1 MGFFGDLVSG
11 LVGGFNEVAQCTK
24 FMASL
29 TNVGAYAGMDAAGQ
43 STYILNAL
51 DSCGAADTPDTF
63 LGEIYPIVV
72 KMVNEDGAN
81 ISQPKAHESCPA
93 ECAYDRSTCDKCL
106 KERLEILEALNYAEH
121 PEEYLRIFNA
131 AEGSSAGFVPNNT
144 MSPEQQAYEL
154 IYNHQMKDLDFMYS
168 PERKK
173 VMINISCAT
182 AMVGAPT
189 MPKAMVLKL
198 SEESINENLQLQ
210 KAKMSLSDL
219 YFAAEHYH
227 MSVPAYLREL
237 FNGGSGLKNAAM
249 IRKEQQDEI
258 ESELRKQELERDREY
273 QQQKFERER
282 QESLERQKRINNMI
296 HSSGPPQYVAAG
308 GGGSSCC
315 GNCIH
320 YMIKDNKCAYN
331 QYRHPSG
338 ASDYCNDHRSR

>member
-1 MGFFGDLVSG
+1 MGFFGDLVNG
-11 LVGGFNEVAQCTK
+11 LIGGFNEVAQCTK

-106 KERLEILEALNYAEH
+106 KERLEILEALNYAER
-121 PEEYLRIFNA
+121 PEEYLRIFNS
-131 AEGSSAGFVPNNT
+131 AEGSSAGFVPNTT

-173 VMINISCAT
+173 VMINMICAGSL
-182 AMVGAPT
+182 VGAPT
-189 MPKAMVLKL
+189 IPKAMRLKL
-198 SEESINENLQLQ
+198 AEEQVNEELQLK

-219 YFAAEHYH
+219 YFAADHYH
-227 MSVPAYLREL
+227 MNVPAYLREL
-237 FNGGSGLKNAAM
+237 FNGSSGVKTAAM
-249 IRKEQQDEI
+249 IRKEEQDKI

-273 QQQKFERER
+273 YEQKRERER
-282 QESLERQKRINNMI
+282 QQSLERLKRTNNMI
-296 HSSGPPQYVAAG
+296 YSSGPPQYVGAG
-308 GGGSSCC
+308 TSVSRTCADCTYYSPGAR
-315 GNCIH
+315 
-320 YMIKDNKCAYN
+320 KCAYKN
-331 QYRHPSG
+331 QSTNAG
-338 ASDYCNDHRSR
+338 DSCGFFSRK